1 MATETEEVML
11 THKQMVSKV
20 MRTLARCNKRI
31 VAKDVHA
38 VRLIMYQAEVKAL
51 EWVLKDVLKP

>member
-11 THKQMVSKV
+11 THKQMVAKV
-20 MRTLARCNKRI
+20 MRAITRKNKRI

-38 VRLIMYQAEVKAL
+38 VRLIMYQAEVKVL
-51 EWVLKDVLKP
+51 EWVLRDVLKP